1 MTASETC
8 FVLKL
13 KNHEYTE
20 VCSVP
25 NLVGVV
31 ISAAITALGLRA
43 AVRHLR
49 RENTCCDEGEYFPP
63 SKELTVPII
72 GSKIVHLRGMHC
84 ENCQR
89 RVEALL
95 ESIDGVSARAD
106 LVGQRAL
113 VSMSRTVTD
122 EEIRAA
128 LAGSGYRVTEIKGI
142 VA

>member
-1 MTASETC
+1 M
-8 FVLKL
+8 
-13 KNHEYTE
+13 
-20 VCSVP
+20 P

-95 ESIDGVSARAD
+95 ETIEGVSARAD
-106 LVGQRAL
+106 LAGQQAVL
-113 VSMSRTVTD
+113 SMSRTITD
-122 EEIRAA
+122 EEIFAA
-128 LAGSGYRVTEIKGI
+128 LAGSGYQVTKIKEL
-142 VA
+142 VT